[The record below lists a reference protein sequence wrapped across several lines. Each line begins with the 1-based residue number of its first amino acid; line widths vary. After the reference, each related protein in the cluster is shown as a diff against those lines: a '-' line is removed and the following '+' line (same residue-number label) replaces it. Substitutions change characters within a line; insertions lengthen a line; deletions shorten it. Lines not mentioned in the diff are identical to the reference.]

1 MTREKVDVGFQHFRE
16 TAHSVYRD
24 DQVIRSYPAFVN
36 RVMVRPV
43 VQDDSSVEDVQ
54 LSNQVSFLTDWY
66 STKYIDNIRFVRWRG
81 NRFRVRSVTWQWPRI
96 VLEIGAPYPN
106 DESGV

>member
-16 TAHSVYRD
+16 TTKSVYRD
-24 DQVIRSYPAFVN
+24 DQVIRSYQAFVN

-81 NRFRVRSVTWQWPRI
+81 NRFRVRSVAWQWPRI

>member
-24 DQVIRSYPAFVN
+24 DQVVRSYPAFVN

-66 STKYIDNIRFVRWRG
+66 STKYIDYIRFVRWRG
-81 NRFRVRSVTWQWPRI
+81 NRFRVRTVTWQWPRI

>member
-24 DQVIRSYPAFVN
+24 DQVVRSYPAFVN

-66 STKYIDNIRFVRWRG
+66 STKYIDYIRFVGWRG

>member
-24 DQVIRSYPAFVN
+24 DQVVRSYPAFVN

-66 STKYIDNIRFVRWRG
+66 STKYIDNIRFVKWRG
-81 NRFRVRSVTWQWPRI
+81 NRFRVRSVTWQYPRI
-96 VLEIGAPYPN
+96 VLDIGAPYPN

>member
-24 DQVIRSYPAFVN
+24 DQVVRSYPAFVN

-66 STKYIDNIRFVRWRG
+66 STKYIDNIRFVKWRG
-81 NRFRVRSVTWQWPRI
+81 NRFRVRSVTWQYPRI

>member
-24 DQVIRSYPAFVN
+24 DQVVRSYPAFVN

-66 STKYIDNIRFVRWRG
+66 RTKYIDNIRFVTWRG
-81 NRFRVRSVTWQWPRI
+81 NRFRVRAVTWQYPRI

>member
-1 MTREKVDVGFQHFRE
+1 MSREKVDVGFQHFRE

-24 DQVIRSYPAFVN
+24 DQVVRSYPAFVN

>member
-16 TAHSVYRD
+16 TAPSVYRD
-24 DQVIRSYPAFVN
+24 DQVVRSYPAFVN

-66 STKYIDNIRFVRWRG
+66 STKYIDNIRFVEWRG
-81 NRFRVRSVTWQWPRI
+81 NRFRVRSVTWQYPRI

>member
-24 DQVIRSYPAFVN
+24 DQVVRSYPAFVN

-66 STKYIDNIRFVRWRG
+66 STKYIDSIRFVKWRG
-81 NRFRVRSVTWQWPRI
+81 NRFRVRSVTWQYPRI

>member
-24 DQVIRSYPAFVN
+24 DQVVRSYPAFVN

-66 STKYIDNIRFVRWRG
+66 STKYIDYIRFVRWRG

>member
-1 MTREKVDVGFQHFRE
+1 MTREKVDVGFGHVRE
-16 TAHSVYRD
+16 TAKAVFRE
-24 DQVIRSYPAFVN
+24 DQDVRTYPAFVN

-43 VQDDSSVEDVQ
+43 TQDDSSVEDVQ

-81 NRFRVRSVTWQWPRI
+81 KRFRVRSVTWQWPRI

-106 DESGV
+106 DESGL

>member
-24 DQVIRSYPAFVN
+24 DQDIRTYEAFVN

-66 STKYIDNIRFVRWRG
+66 STKYIDNIRFVKWRG
-81 NRFRVRSVTWQWPRI
+81 NRFRVRSVTWQYPRI

>member
-24 DQVIRSYPAFVN
+24 DQVVRSYPAFVN

-66 STKYIDNIRFVRWRG
+66 STEYIDNIRFVKWRG
-81 NRFRVRSVTWQWPRI
+81 NRFRVRSVTWQYPRI

>member
-16 TAHSVYRD
+16 TTHSVYRD
-24 DQVIRSYPAFVN
+24 DQVVRSYPAFVN

-66 STKYIDNIRFVRWRG
+66 STKYIDNIRFVKWRG
-81 NRFRVRSVTWQWPRI
+81 NRFRVRSVTWQYPRI

>member
-16 TAHSVYRD
+16 TARSVYRD
-24 DQVIRSYPAFVN
+24 DQVVRSYPAFVN

-66 STKYIDNIRFVRWRG
+66 STKYIDYIRFVRWRG